1 MPSGM
6 EGEIAFTELLACY
19 RKIEI
24 SGEPVKRDGVTFSG
38 MSNLPVRAELV

>member
-1 MPSGM
+1 MTAGR
-6 EGEIAFTELLACY
+6 EGEIAFSELFARY

-24 SGEPVKRDGVTFSG
+24 NGEPVKRDGVTFSG